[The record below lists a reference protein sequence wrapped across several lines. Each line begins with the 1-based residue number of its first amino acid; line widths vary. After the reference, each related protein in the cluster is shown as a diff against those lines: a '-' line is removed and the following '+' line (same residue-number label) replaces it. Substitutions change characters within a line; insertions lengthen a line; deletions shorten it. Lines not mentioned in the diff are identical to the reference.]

1 MGIGAVLA
9 NARRQSGLTTAQ
21 VSQRTRIREALIE
34 GIERDDF
41 SGCGADF
48 YARGHIRAIARVVG
62 VDPEPLVEEYDAT
75 TEAVTREDIAPVRPA
90 RDGRPAPA
98 AAAAPATPGSS
109 PDTRAG
115 QPAAPAGGGADRP
128 VTALPA
134 RPRPGSGIPGTAM
147 LPLSGPSRRAPW
159 TIVLVLLLAAA
170 VGVIAYQ
177 VVSDHSDSHSP
188 AGKPDAARKTVVSPS
203 ASAPTIAASTPAATP
218 SPTPS
223 PTVNPAN
230 VVISLA
236 VTAQPCW
243 AQLTTADGTTVYQGT
258 LSPGATMT
266 WTESQAVTLVLGN
279 PGSVTLT
286 INGKAQT
293 GLGVNPVTLSLAPG
307 QTA

>member
-9 NARRQSGLTTAQ
+9 NARRRAGLTTAQ

-62 VDPEPLVEEYDAT
+62 VDPEPLVREYDDT
-75 TEAVTREDIAPVRPA
+75 TEAVTREDIAPARTA
-90 RDGRPAPA
+90 RDGKPAGTA
-98 AAAAPATPGSS
+98 AAAMAGGQPDTPGGSA
-109 PDTRAG
+109 AG
-115 QPAAPAGGGADRP
+115 IAAGRP

-147 LPLSGPSRRAPW
+147 LPLSGPPRRAPW
-159 TIVLVLLLAAA
+159 TIVLALLLVAA

-188 AGKPDAARKTVVSPS
+188 AGKPDAARRTVVSPS
-203 ASAPTIAASTPAATP
+203 ISAPTIAASTPAPTP
-218 SPTPS
+218 SPTPTPTPS
-223 PTVNPAN
+223 PSVNPAN

-307 QTA
+307 QSA